1 MATPISHPI
10 EACTHRPSKRSI
22 VDLGT
27 AFEMTPYS
35 AELLQEGDKYEN
47 CPAGVAHPKVLELEV
62 AIMEDLSLELVSPRK
77 IWGKL
82 DLCIV
87 RVSKPCDESAKRQ
100 SNYDDDQQHNSK
112 DSQRQVLPR
121 PAPVAWPFEEMPVE
135 NAKVVEGGGE
145 TMTLAYRM
153 NLV

>member
-1 MATPISHPI
+1 MQAPKLLTWV
-10 EACTHRPSKRSI
+10 RR
-22 VDLGT
+22 
-27 AFEMTPYS
+27 FEMPPYS

-62 AIMEDLSLELVSPRK
+62 AIMEDLSLELVSPRQ

-82 DLCIV
+82 DLRIV
-87 RVSKPCDESAKRQ
+87 RISVPCDESAKRHP
-100 SNYDDDQQHNSK
+100 NYDHDQQHNRK

-135 NAKVVEGGGE
+135 NANVVKGGGE